1 MVMKENNKLVSLLLM
16 MVVIMASMLKLS
28 NGISLCNMNEDGL
41 DACKPSVTQ
50 PEPTKPTT
58 KCCEALSSADLQCLC
73 SYKNSAE
80 LPFLGIDP
88 TLAAGLPKECN
99 LTPPPNCSN

>member
-1 MVMKENNKLVSLLLM
+1 VENYWKVHKNTGNCRNTKHYSS
-16 MVVIMASMLKLS
+16 AR
-28 NGISLCNMNEDGL
+28 
-41 DACKPSVTQ
+41 KPSVTQ
-50 PEPTKPTT
+50 PKPTKPTI
-58 KCCEALSSADLQCLC
+58 KCCEALSADLQCLC